1 MQDTGFRSEPA
12 LDEAASAS
20 ARVPSASDIAEAT
33 TAFTVSLIKSAVCEA
48 AACASAI
55 NMSEADLGLCV
66 AAQLREYGLR
76 VAHEY
81 AVVPHWTTSG
91 GVRVP
96 LAARRADLAVWRHTD
111 EVLVELKMVTST
123 PPRVD
128 DRHRRQAAAYAEI
141 EECPCLLAV
150 VTKGGPGTP
159 LFEEF
164 EPGHYGTGTGAGAG
178 V

>member
-1 MQDTGFRSEPA
+1 MQDIGFRSESE
-12 LDEAASAS
+12 LDEAGQGPAPAP
-20 ARVPSASDIAEAT
+20 APADIAEAT
-33 TAFTVSLIKSAVCEA
+33 TAFTVALIKRAVCEA

-66 AAQLREYGLR
+66 AAQLREYVLR

-96 LAARRADLAVWRHTD
+96 LAARRADLAVWRRAENRP

-150 VTKGGPGTP
+150 VSKGGPGTP

-164 EPGHYGTGTGAGAG
+164 EPGHYGAGAG
-178 V
+178 L

>member
-1 MQDTGFRSEPA
+1 MQDIGFRSEPES
-12 LDEAASAS
+12 DEA
-20 ARVPSASDIAEAT
+20 ARVPSAVDISEAT

-81 AVVPHWTTSG
+81 AVVPHWTTSR

-96 LAARRADLAVWRHTD
+96 LAARRADLAVWRRAED
-111 EVLVELKMVTST
+111 RPEVLVELKMVTST

-150 VTKGGPGTP
+150 VSKGGPGTP

-164 EPGHYGTGTGAGAG
+164 EPGHYGTGTGEGG
-178 V
+178 VGI

>member
-1 MQDTGFRSEPA
+1 MHDTGFVSEA
-12 LDEAASAS
+12 ESDEAAPAPAS
-20 ARVPSASDIAEAT
+20 TPSASNISEAT

-48 AACASAI
+48 AACASVL

-81 AVVPHWTTSG
+81 AVVPHWTTSRG
-91 GVRVP
+91 ARVP

-150 VTKGGPGTP
+150 VSKGGPGTP

-164 EPGHYGTGTGAGAG
+164 EPGHYGTGTGTGAG